1 MTIEERILKLEQ
13 DNIEL
18 RERVDMLSKMEQ
30 FVTPSELA
38 GILRCSKN
46 HIYIQ
51 IRSGAI
57 QAVTVG
63 TAIRIPI
70 SQFQPKPNPKQVRRI
85 KQSQAEPSH
94 EKRTIQEIRNIVF
107 E

>member
-18 RERVDMLSKMEQ
+18 RERVDMLSKMGQ

-70 SQFQPKPNPKQVRRI
+70 SQFHSKPNPKQVRRI
-85 KQSQAEPSH
+85 KQSQTEPSH

>member
-1 MTIEERILKLEQ
+1 MTIEERISKLEQ
-13 DNIEL
+13 DNMEL
-18 RERVDMLSKMEQ
+18 RERVELLSRMEH

-38 GILRCSKN
+38 DIFRCSKN

-51 IRSGAI
+51 IRRGAI

-63 TAIRIPI
+63 TSIRIPM
-70 SQFQPKPNPKQVRRI
+70 SQFEPKPVQKQMRKI
-85 KQSQAEPSH
+85 QKPQDEPSH

>member
-1 MTIEERILKLEQ
+1 MTIEERVSKLEQ
-13 DNIEL
+13 DNQEL
-18 RERVDMLSKMEQ
+18 KERVGMLSKREE
-30 FVTPSELA
+30 FATPSELA
-38 GILRCSKN
+38 DLLRCSKN

>member
-1 MTIEERILKLEQ
+1 MTIEERISRLEQ
-13 DNIEL
+13 DNREL

-38 GILRCSKN
+38 EILRCSKN

-51 IRSGAI
+51 IRSGTI
-57 QAVTVG
+57 QAVTIG
-63 TAIRIPI
+63 TAIRIPM
-70 SQFQPKPNPKQVRRI
+70 SQFQPKVDQKRKRKMKQL
-85 KQSQAEPSH
+85 QDEPSY

-107 E
+107 D